1 MSQGAGAPNGVARN
15 RGKRHRSGERQDLAA
30 PESSLK
36 AATLDLPL
44 IPAKAAAAHSFG
56 SQPSA

>member
-1 MSQGAGAPNGVARN
+1 MASRAIAD
-15 RGKRHRSGERQDLAA
+15 RSGERQDLAA

-44 IPAKAAAAHSFG
+44 NPAKAAAAHSFG